1 MLKSGSFS
9 HLEKTLEK
17 AQGLM
22 EKIVEQ
28 NEQWQGGGAFEED
41 ILRAGNLL
49 KEAQTG
55 LVEIGDTFIRSLSQ
69 TMDVD
74 VKAANDVLDQAYY
87 MLNPMYHDTK
97 EIRISLK
104 RGESQTKAIKDLEIH
119 LKQFVKHCE
128 ETRSYLFNAVNN
140 KKKRINTG

>member
-97 EIRISLK
+97 ENRIP
-104 RGESQTKAIKDLEIH
+104 
-119 LKQFVKHCE
+119 
-128 ETRSYLFNAVNN
+128 
-140 KKKRINTG
+140 